1 MGIASAPPILH
12 RLLSRR
18 NITEIKTPL
27 IPCNRSG
34 SIFCIRLVLVS
45 RIFRSIAKNRGGT
58 TKEVVVG
65 NDVQTI
71 RMKAD
76 ADRVRQQRSAGDRYR
91 SLTAAI
97 IAIVTLAGASSAYA
111 EKVYYLHDP
120 GGNVGVHI
128 YTYTR
133 VNEDYDRVVIDGQ
146 CKSACTT
153 VLGVVPLNKICIAP
167 SGYFMFHAAHNR
179 DRSFNPGQTELMMQ
193 AYAPEVRDW
202 VMRHHAL
209 EHVDPYTYL
218 YPRNVTFIRHCRR

>member
-1 MGIASAPPILH
+1 MKKKLRVGDNVQA
-12 RLLSRR
+12 
-18 NITEIKTPL
+18 
-27 IPCNRSG
+27 G
-34 SIFCIRLVLVS
+34 Q
-45 RIFRSIAKNRGGT
+45 
-58 TKEVVVG
+58 TKA
-65 NDVQTI
+65 
-71 RMKAD
+71 KAD
-76 ADRVRQQRSAGDRYR
+76 SGHRQGSGLRLCRIVA
-91 SLTAAI
+91 AAI
-97 IAIVTLAGASSAYA
+97 IAVVALATASSASA

-179 DRSFNPGQTELMMQ
+179 DRSFNPGQTQLMMQ

-202 VMRHHAL
+202 VIRHHAL
-209 EHVDPYTYL
+209 EQVDPYTYL